1 MASVKTAKN
10 PTASTN
16 GSTRIIRYMMR
27 LENFANFIQRILLCK
42 RLIQLS
48 DDEVILT
55 TLVKISNNIFYVKV
69 LQLERSLMLY
79 SNLFSWEK
87 LEEKKNLTIFL
98 IIIIHY

>member
-1 MASVKTAKN
+1 
-10 PTASTN
+10 
-16 GSTRIIRYMMR
+16 MR